1 MVALL
6 ARIAA
11 ADGLAD
17 GLATNDPTAVGN
29 AVAAIEQSQ
38 ATPELLYAAGRACE
52 DKLADPVHALA
63 IYERL
68 LREAPDAAVAVAAER
83 RRAALRGLL
92 GSGADAGHARDFA
105 TLVAGVDRLGP
116 EVVIARGDALA
127 AADWAGAPEAALWL
141 ADWLRRTGR
150 YHDAEARYAQV
161 IAHWPDGRQAV
172 LAARGGAGCALDAH
186 DWLRAETLASK
197 LPAADPDDRLV
208 RAELLAAAR
217 AGRGHLRLELAAELA
232 LALAFALLALSLVEA
247 AARGGWQRPSL
258 KPPLELWFA
267 APITAVLIAVAE
279 TAQHLIAPA
288 VVRISLVGLGV
299 AWLSGAGLAL
309 LRARGRATRL
319 RSIAH
324 VAACTIAVA
333 SVAYLALAHDDLL
346 EQLIETVRFGPE
358 G

>member
-1 MVALL
+1 M
-6 ARIAA
+6 
-11 ADGLAD
+11 
-17 GLATNDPTAVGN
+17 
-29 AVAAIEQSQ
+29 
-38 ATPELLYAAGRACE
+38 LYAAGRACE
-52 DKLADPVHALA
+52 DKLADPVHARA

-83 RRAALRGLL
+83 RASALRGLL
-92 GSGADAGHARDFA
+92 HSGADAGHARDFA
-105 TLVAGVDRLGP
+105 TLVAGVDQLAP

-127 AADWAGAPEAALWL
+127 AADWAGAPEAALWI

-150 YHDAEARYAQV
+150 YRDAETRYAQV
-161 IAHWPDGRQAV
+161 IARWPDSGQAV
-172 LAARGGAGCALDAH
+172 LAARGAAGCALDAH
-186 DWLRAETLASK
+186 DWLRAEALAQK

-208 RAELLAAAR
+208 RDELVAAAR
-217 AGRGHLRLELAAELA
+217 SGRGHLRFELAAELA
-232 LALAFALLALSLVEA
+232 LVAAFALLAASLVEA
-247 AARGGWQRPSL
+247 AARGGWRRPPI

-267 APITAVLIAVAE
+267 VPIVAVLAGVAF
-279 TAQHLIAPA
+279 TAQRLIAPA

-299 AWLSGAGLAL
+299 AWLSGSGLAL
-309 LRARGRATRL
+309 LRVRGRATRV

-333 SVAYLALAHDDLL
+333 SVAYLAVAHDNLL